1 MINNNQLVE
10 IEDKIEK
17 ICDSPRN
24 KSRITVEY
32 IYHPIADLLGKG
44 GYGEVY
50 KVNIIKSLPTQT
62 YYAIK
67 VFDKRN
73 FYEDE
78 EKCFRILNEIKIH
91 RSLDHEHI
99 CKYEH
104 SFEDK
109 KNVYILMEYCEN
121 GTLATMLKSRLKL
134 EEIEIRF
141 YMFQVLLVL
150 KYLRRHKVVHRDL
163 TLGNIFLK
171 DYKTVK
177 IGDFGFAFKEN
188 DNEEKPGLIC
198 GTPGYYT
205 PESNLPKYNYKTDI
219 FDFGVCIYYLFGGKL
234 QLETS
239 QQSYD
244 FFTLHDFQVD
254 RHVKLSQD
262 AFDLLKNILTL
273 ENKRLDLDRIFEH
286 PFFNKGKGLS
296 KETFPDYNDK
306 DYMEKIN
313 KLTQEFQ
320 IKPMPKDKYTQ
331 KKKELY
337 TDTPSSSSSSSEKI
351 IQKIEDKN
359 IVHRPRNVTFN
370 MNILYNKFGKKPD
383 EFKQNLR
390 KSLKDSN
397 AILNLNLE
405 NLKIQ
410 RKDSTTKK
418 SNNNNKFLEDNN
430 NRIDFE
436 NTLGGN
442 KKDNEENNS
451 IDEEKYQYIY
461 NLYKTYTKLSLND
474 IIYVTRYYDNLR
486 EYCGIGYE
494 LNNKNI
500 GIMFNDDTQMTKLTG
515 NLQYIFYHKKDFEQK
530 TYRHVS
536 INLPPKNLSRNTENK
551 IRFLWKI
558 IEEFKTRK
566 NKEKYLINKD
576 KITNIEDDIFIIK
589 YKKTNKGYF
598 FLFSNKNI
606 QVSYFDGIKIIFNY
620 FPKGIVYISNDKNN
634 TITIFPLNEEQNFN
648 LVDCEDPFINSKINY
663 AIGEILK

>member
-1 MINNNQLVE
+1 MIKDNQLE
-10 IEDKIEK
+10 EDLDKLEK

-32 IYHPIADLLGKG
+32 VYHPISDLLGKG

-50 KVNIIKSLPTQT
+50 KVNIVKSLPTQT
-62 YYAIK
+62 YYALK
-67 VFDKRN
+67 VFDKN
-73 FYEDE
+73 TFYDDE
-78 EKCFRILNEIKIH
+78 EKGFRILNEIKIH
-91 RSLDHEHI
+91 RSLNHAHI

-104 SFEDK
+104 SFEDQ

-121 GTLATMLKSRLKL
+121 GTLASMLKSRVKL

-150 KYLRRHKVVHRDL
+150 KYFRRHKIVHRDL

-188 DNEEKPGLIC
+188 DNDEKPGLIC

-234 QLETS
+234 QLQTS

-244 FFTLHDFQVD
+244 FFTLHEFQVE
-254 RHVKLSQD
+254 RHVKLSED
-262 AFDLLKNILTL
+262 AFDLLKNIIAL
-273 ENKRLDLDRIFEH
+273 ENKRLDLDKIFEH

-306 DYMEKIN
+306 DYMNKIEQ
-313 KLTQEFQ
+313 LTQEFQ
-320 IKPMPKDKYTQ
+320 IKPMPKEKLIKQ
-331 KKKELY
+331 IKKPTY
-337 TDTPSSSSSSSEKI
+337 TDSSSSSSSSEKI
-351 IQKIEDKN
+351 IQKIENKK
-359 IVHRPRNVTFN
+359 IVQRPRNVTFN
-370 MNILYNKFGKKPD
+370 MNILYNKFGKNPE

-397 AILNLNLE
+397 GILNLDFE
-405 NLKIQ
+405 NLKLQ
-410 RKDSTTKK
+410 RMDSTHKK
-418 SNNNNKFLEDNN
+418 SNNNKFLEDNN

-442 KKDNEENNS
+442 KIENEESNS
-451 IDEEKYQYIY
+451 IDEEKYQYYY
-461 NLYKTYTKLSLND
+461 NMYKTFTKLSLSD
-474 IIYVTRYYDNLR
+474 IIYVTKFYDNLR
-486 EYCGIGYE
+486 KYCGIGYE

-500 GIMFNDDTQMTKLTG
+500 GIIFNDDTQMTKLTG
-515 NLQYIFYHKKDFEQK
+515 NLQYIFYHKKDYEK
-530 TYRHVS
+530 NTYQHVS
-536 INLPPKNLSRNTENK
+536 INLPPKNLSRNNENK
-551 IRFLWKI
+551 IKFLWKV

-566 NKEKYLINKD
+566 NKEKYFINKY
-576 KITNIEDDIFIIK
+576 KIEKIEDDIFIVK

-606 QVSYFDGIKIIFNY
+606 QVSYFDGTKILFNY
-620 FPKGIVYISNDKNN
+620 FPKGIAYISNDKNN
-634 TITIFPLNEEQNFN
+634 TITIFPLNENQNFN
-648 LVDCEDPFINSKINY
+648 LVDCEDSFINSKINY

>member
-1 MINNNQLVE
+1 MINVNQLD
-10 IEDKIEK
+10 EDPDRIEK

-24 KSRITVEY
+24 KSRMTVEY
-32 IYHPIADLLGKG
+32 IYHPISDLLGKG

-50 KVNIIKSLPTQT
+50 KVNILKSSPTQA

-67 VFDKRN
+67 IFDKN
-73 FYEDE
+73 TFIEDE
-78 EKCFRILNEIKIH
+78 DKGFRILNEIKIH
-91 RSLDHEHI
+91 RSLNHDHI

-104 SFEDK
+104 SFEDQ
-109 KNVYILMEYCEN
+109 KNVYILLEYCEN

-150 KYLRRHKVVHRDL
+150 KYFRRHKIVHRDL

-177 IGDFGFAFKEN
+177 IGDFGFAFKETDN
-188 DNEEKPGLIC
+188 DEKPGIIC

-234 QLETS
+234 PLQTS

-244 FFTLHDFQVD
+244 YFTLHEFQVE
-254 RHVKLSQD
+254 RHVKLSED

-273 ENKRLDLDRIFEH
+273 ENKRLDLETIFEH

-306 DYMEKIN
+306 DYMIQID

-320 IKPMPKDKYTQ
+320 IKPMSKEKYIIP
-331 KKKELY
+331 KKKESY
-337 TDTPSSSSSSSEKI
+337 SDSSSSSSSSEKRI
-351 IQKIEDKN
+351 KKDENKN
-359 IVHRPRNVTFN
+359 IVHRPRNVTFS
-370 MNILYNKFGKKPD
+370 MNILYNKFGKNPE

-390 KSLKDSN
+390 KSLKDSSG
-397 AILNLNLE
+397 INLNFE

-410 RKDSTTKK
+410 RKDSTHKK
-418 SNNNNKFLEDNN
+418 GNNKFLEDNN

-436 NTLGGN
+436 NTLGGD
-442 KKDNEENNS
+442 KKENEKNNS
-451 IDEEKYQYIY
+451 LDEEKYQYYY

-474 IIYVTRYYDNLR
+474 IIYVTQFYDSLR
-486 EYCGIGYE
+486 DYCGIGYE

-500 GIMFNDDTQMTKLTG
+500 GIIFNDDTQMTKLNK
-515 NLQYIFYHKKDFEQK
+515 NLQYIFYHKKDFEQN
-530 TYRHVS
+530 TYNHIS
-536 INLPPKNLSRNTENK
+536 INLPPKNIGRSTENK
-551 IRFLWKI
+551 MKFLWKI
-558 IEEFKTRK
+558 IEEFKARK
-566 NKEKYLINKD
+566 NKEKIFINKYQ
-576 KITNIEDDIFIIK
+576 IENIEDDIYIVK
-589 YKKTNKGYF
+589 YKKTKKGYF
-598 FLFSNKNI
+598 FILSNKNV

-620 FPKGIVYISNDKNN
+620 FPKGIVYISNDKKN
-634 TITIFPLNEEQNFN
+634 TVTIFPLNEKQNFSR
-648 LVDCEDPFINSKINY
+648 VDCEDPFINSKINY
-663 AIGEILK
+663 AIREIIK